1 MNELVLTGNDL
12 TVENVVEV
20 ALNQRKISLSAEAKD
35 KIIASNNLVKEIAN
49 SGQAVYGISTGFGE
63 LSKVY
68 IGKDKNEILQ
78 RNLIL
83 SHACAVGDPFSA
95 EAVRAIMLLRL
106 NTLCKG
112 FSGVSPAVTDLLQE
126 MLNRNVVPL
135 IPEQGSLGASGDLA
149 NLAHMALVLIGE
161 GQAFWQGELL
171 SGEEALARSGLQPV
185 VLSGKDGLAI
195 INGTQIMAGL
205 GSLALY
211 EAKNLYL
218 AANLASALSFEA
230 LHGITAAYDPRIH
243 ELRPHQGQIETAKL
257 MLNALSGSQYV
268 NSRPGDVQDPYTLR
282 CIPQVH
288 GAVRDALSYVE
299 QVLEIEINS
308 VTDNPIVFSATGEV
322 ISSGNFHGEPL
333 ALALDFLGIT
343 ISELANISER
353 RIERLVNPQLNYGL
367 PAFLI
372 VDGGVNSGLMIPQ
385 YVAASIVSENKVLAH
400 PASVDSIPSSA
411 NKEDH
416 VSMGAVAARK
426 AGKIIENVRKVI
438 AIEMMTAAQA
448 LDVQPR
454 QKLGRS
460 TAVLYEKVRSVVPVL
475 SQDRILA
482 TDIMAVDEMLTQ
494 QDFYDDM
501 RASLEQCN

>member
-12 TVENVVEV
+12 TVKNVTEA
-20 ALNQRKISLSAEAKD
+20 ALGQCKISISAEARER
-35 KIIASNNLVKEIAN
+35 IIASNNLVKEIAA

-68 IGKDKNEILQ
+68 IGKDKNEVLQ

-83 SHACAVGDPFSA
+83 SHACAVGDPFPA
-95 EAVRAIMLLRL
+95 KVVRAIMLLRL

-112 FSGVSPAVTDLLQE
+112 FSGVSPAVTDLLHE
-126 MLNRNVVPL
+126 MLNRDVVPL

-161 GQAFWQGELL
+161 GQAWWQGELL

-185 VLSGKDGLAI
+185 TLSGKDGLAI

-205 GSLALY
+205 GALALC
-211 EAKNLYL
+211 EAKNLCL
-218 AANLASALSFEA
+218 AANLSAALSFEA
-230 LHGITAAYDPRIH
+230 LHGITAAYDDRIH
-243 ELRPHQGQIETAKL
+243 ELRPHQGQIDTAKFL
-257 MLNALSGSQYV
+257 LNALSGSEYI
-268 NSRPGDVQDPYTLR
+268 NSRLGDVQDPYTLR

-288 GAVRDALSYVE
+288 GAVLDSVSYVKR
-299 QVLEIEINS
+299 VLEIEINS
-308 VTDNPIVFSATGEV
+308 VTDNPIVFPHTGEV
-322 ISSGNFHGEPL
+322 ISGGNFHGEPL
-333 ALALDFLGIT
+333 ALSLDFLGIAV
-343 ISELANISER
+343 SELANISER

-372 VDGGVNSGLMIPQ
+372 EEGGVNSGLMIPQ
-385 YVAASIVSENKVLAH
+385 YVAAAIVSENKVLAH

-426 AGKIIENVRKVI
+426 TTKIIENVRKVI
-438 AIEMMTAAQA
+438 AIEMMAAAQA
-448 LDVQPR
+448 LDVQPKV
-454 QKLGRS
+454 KLGKS
-460 TAVLYEKVRSVVPVL
+460 TAVLFNKIRAVVPVL
-475 SQDRILA
+475 TQDRVLA
-482 TDIMAVDEMLTQ
+482 TDINAVEKMLTE
-494 QDFYDDM
+494 QDFYTD
-501 RASLEQCN
+501 LEKLTD